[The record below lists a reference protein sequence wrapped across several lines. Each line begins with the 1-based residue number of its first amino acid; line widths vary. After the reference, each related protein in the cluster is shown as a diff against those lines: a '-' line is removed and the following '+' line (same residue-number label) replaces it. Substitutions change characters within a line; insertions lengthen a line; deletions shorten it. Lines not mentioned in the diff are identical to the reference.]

1 MTGTENSR
9 PRQGLFRAIALERY
23 RGPLQLDV
31 PHTLPPWRPRLVIA
45 AAAIALAVAMFWL

>member
-31 PHTLPPWRPRLVIA
+31 PHTLPPWRPGLVIA
-45 AAAIALAVAMFWL
+45 AAAIGLAVALFWL